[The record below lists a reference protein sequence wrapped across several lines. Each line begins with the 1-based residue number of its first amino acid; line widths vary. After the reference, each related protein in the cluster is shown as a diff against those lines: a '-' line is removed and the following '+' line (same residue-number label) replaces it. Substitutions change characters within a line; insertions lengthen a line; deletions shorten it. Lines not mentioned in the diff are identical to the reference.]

1 MDQKHI
7 VVVLGMHRSGT
18 SALTRGLQVLGVN
31 LGDRL
36 MPAASGN
43 NDKGFWEDI
52 DINQLNNELLH
63 ALGYDW
69 HTLTPLLSSDLDQP
83 VVNEFRLRAVH
94 VLRDK
99 LSGVDCFGLKDPR
112 IVRLLPFWMDVFSH
126 LGVHVS
132 YVISCRNPMSV
143 ARSLVKRD
151 FFTLEKSYQLW
162 MDHMLMSLSGV
173 GVQPKIVVDYDLLM
187 ENPAKQLQRI
197 AQVFDLN
204 FEVNSQAF
212 VEYKNEFL
220 EEGLRHTR
228 YYYSD
233 LVLDQAAAPQVEEL
247 YSALLGMA
255 TDRLEPDSPTISA
268 MLERMVEGLR
278 QSRPILHYASCC
290 ERRVSEMANQK
301 MDQEARLIEQGEQV
315 SELNVLVAER
325 EGQLASLNQVVAE
338 REDQL
343 ASLGQAAAEREVL
356 ISGFKATVA
365 TQERQ
370 IRALQETIQEIYQ
383 SRSWRVTWMMR
394 YLGRIRR
401 KVGDVLVVIRRLLQ
415 DESLLTLIRKVLKV
429 WRREGLRGM
438 KVRVRQQH
446 YLATKTMAAPSIAQP
461 SATLGFALEPAAI
474 ARRLDGHYALAP
486 SPQGYTYI
494 EPQRPVDLDA
504 RLCALNSAPLFSI
517 VVPLYNTTPELLE
530 AVLTSVQKQWYP
542 HWQLVLADDA
552 SPAEETRKALAQIN
566 HPQIKLLRLENNQG
580 IAGATNAALE
590 AADGDFIVFM
600 DHDDELT
607 VDCLYE
613 LALCIDREQ
622 PDFIYSDEDKI
633 TEHGEYSEPHFKP
646 DWSPD
651 TMMSTMFTCHVSC
664 VRRSLL
670 EKVGGLR
677 SQYDGCQDW
686 DFVLRVSE
694 QTDRIAH
701 IPKVLYHWRI
711 IPASIASDIAAK
723 PYVLEASRRVR
734 EDALQRRGLA
744 ATVEPLPQMMGY
756 FRVAYELQGSPLI
769 SIIIPTRDNEKVLR
783 RCIDSILQ
791 RTSYR
796 RFEMVVLDNGS
807 IEPAAVAYLQQL
819 KEVDGVT
826 VIRHDAPFNFSELN
840 NIGAR
845 IATGELL
852 LFLNDDTEVLQE
864 DWLER
869 LGGFAQLAHIGAV
882 GAKLLYPGQ
891 RQVQHAGILNLE
903 DGPGH
908 AFLLQ
913 DCDSPGY
920 YMRNLL
926 EYNWL
931 AVTGACLMVAR
942 DKFNAIEGFSES
954 LPVAYNDIDLC
965 MRLYDAGFYN
975 VVCQAVRLTHHE
987 SASRGIDHI
996 DSSKMARLKRELAQ
1010 LYERNSGYFQYDPF
1024 HNPNLHPNGIHFEVP
1039 V

>member
-1 MDQKHI
+1 MNQKHI

-18 SALTRGLQVLGVN
+18 SAITRGLKVLGVELGSN
-31 LGDRL
+31 LI
-36 MPAASGN
+36 PPNENVNA
-43 NDKGFWEDI
+43 KGFWEDA
-52 DINQLNNELLH
+52 DVNAINIELLG
-63 ALGYDW
+63 ALGCDW
-69 HTLTPLLSSDLDQP
+69 HTLRPLLA
-83 VVNEFRLRAVH
+83 NELALPLVEKFRLQALH
-94 VLRDK
+94 LLQSK
-99 LSGVDCFGLKDPR
+99 LSDTNYFGLKDPR
-112 IVRLLPFWMDVFSH
+112 LAKLLPFWKDVFSR
-126 LGVHVS
+126 LNIKVS
-132 YVISCRNPMSV
+132 YVIACRNPMSV
-143 ARSLVKRD
+143 AHSLFKRD
-151 FFTLEKSYQLW
+151 GFAFEKTYQLW
-162 MDHMLMSLSGV
+162 LDHMLASLV
-173 GVQPKIVVDYDLLM
+173 GTQGESRVIVDYDLLM
-187 ENPAKQLQRI
+187 EDAAQQLNRVAKYLHLK
-197 AQVFDLN
+197 FD
-204 FEVNSQAF
+204 VNSQAF
-212 VEYKNEFL
+212 AEYKNEFL
-220 EEGLRHTR
+220 EDGLRHTR
-228 YYYSD
+228 YHSSD
-233 LVLDQAAAPQVEEL
+233 LALDRAAPSQVNEL
-247 YSALLGMA
+247 YNALLSMA
-255 TDRLEPDSPTISA
+255 TDLSEHDSPAINT
-268 MLERMVEGLR
+268 MLKKMMETLR
-278 QSRPILHYASCC
+278 QNHPILRYISDC
-290 ERRVSEMANQK
+290 EQRITEMTSQNTIQK
-301 MDQEARLIEQGEQV
+301 NRLIEQEKQA
-315 SELNVLVAER
+315 SELNTLLAER
-325 EGQLASLNQVVAE
+325 DSELAGLNQATVERENQLANLNQV
-338 REDQL
+338 
-343 ASLGQAAAEREVL
+343 AAERMAL
-356 ISGFKATVA
+356 ISEIRSTVA
-365 TQERQ
+365 TQESQ
-370 IRALQETIQEIYQ
+370 IRTLQETIQEIYQ
-383 SRSWRVTWMMR
+383 SRSWRVTRMMR

-401 KVGDVLVVIRRLLQ
+401 KVGDVLAVIRRLLQ

-446 YLATKTMAAPSIAQP
+446 YLATQTMAAPSIARP
-461 SATLGFALEPAAI
+461 SAALGFALEPAAI

-486 SPQGYTYI
+486 SSRGYTYI

-504 RLCALNSAPLFSI
+504 RLSALKSAPLFSI

-590 AADGDFIVFM
+590 AAGGDFIVFM

-613 LALCIDREQ
+613 LALCIEREQ

-965 MRLYDAGFYN
+965 MRLYDAGLYN

-996 DSSKMARLKRELAQ
+996 DPPKMARLKRELAY
-1010 LYERNSGYFQYDPF
+1010 LYERNPEYFQHDPF